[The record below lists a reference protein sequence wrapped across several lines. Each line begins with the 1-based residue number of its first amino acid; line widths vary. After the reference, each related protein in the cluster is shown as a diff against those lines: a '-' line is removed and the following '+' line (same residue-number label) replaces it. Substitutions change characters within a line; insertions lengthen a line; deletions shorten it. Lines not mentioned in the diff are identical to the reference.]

1 VNESVTCLHH
11 PGIVNGEPVAS
22 CGLSG
27 TGHDPTHLHEFYG
40 IRGAG
45 GYAPAAADTAAVVR
59 AEHTAAILPDA
70 VLPAEMGTGS
80 ASLAEDI
87 IDYRTISTKTA
98 DTGVIG
104 LDEQRFP
111 SS

>member
-1 VNESVTCLHH
+1 
-11 PGIVNGEPVAS
+11 VNGEPAPS
-22 CGLSG
+22 CDLLG
-27 TGHDPTHLHEFYG
+27 TGHDPTHLHEFDG
-40 IRGAG
+40 IHGAG
-45 GYAPAAADTAAVVR
+45 GYTTAAANTAAVVR
-59 AEHTAAILPDA
+59 AEHTSAILPDA

-87 IDYRTISTKTA
+87 IDYRAIGTKTA

-111 SS
+111 SW

>member
-1 VNESVTCLHH
+1 M
-11 PGIVNGEPVAS
+11 
-22 CGLSG
+22 
-27 TGHDPTHLHEFYG
+27 
-40 IRGAG
+40 
-45 GYAPAAADTAAVVR
+45 
-59 AEHTAAILPDA
+59 LPDA

-87 IDYRTISTKTA
+87 IDYWTMGTKTA

-111 SS
+111 YQ